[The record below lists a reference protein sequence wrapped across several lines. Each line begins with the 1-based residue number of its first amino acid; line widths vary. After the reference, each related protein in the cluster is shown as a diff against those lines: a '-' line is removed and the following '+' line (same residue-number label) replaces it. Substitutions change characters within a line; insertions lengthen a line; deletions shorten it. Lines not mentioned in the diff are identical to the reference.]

1 MFPFIAALVLTLP
14 GTQPLTETGDLW
26 VKMLA
31 GIERYLD
38 RALATNQPA
47 PTKPETIQT
56 LIDAKPYAAG
66 VQIAH

>member
-1 MFPFIAALVLTLP
+1 MFPFIAALIVALP
-14 GTQPLTETGDLW
+14 GTQPLTETGGLW

-47 PTKPETIQT
+47 PTKPETIQA
-56 LIDAKPYAAG
+56 LIGAG
-66 VQIAH
+66 DSRI